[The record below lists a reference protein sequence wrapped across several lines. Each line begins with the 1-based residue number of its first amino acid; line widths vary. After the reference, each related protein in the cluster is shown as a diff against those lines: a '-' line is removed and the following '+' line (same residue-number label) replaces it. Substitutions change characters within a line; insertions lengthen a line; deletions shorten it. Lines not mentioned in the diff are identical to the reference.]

1 MRKKNLRKLKT
12 IRMKAKTHYKT
23 IGIIANTTKQNV
35 NLVVSELIKKLQA
48 NDFNFLLS
56 NFLLKQ
62 RELIA
67 KEIKKSSF
75 VIEDKLCKNSDLI
88 ISIGGD
94 GTMLTTAYKAQ
105 FYDKPVL
112 GINYGKLGF
121 LSEAN
126 INQIDILINEIKR
139 NSIKIEERILITGE
153 VIGHKVERLFAINDI
168 VIDKGGWPKMI
179 ELELMVNGEYVT
191 TFSAD
196 GIVVATPTG
205 STGYSLSIGGPIVS
219 PLTDAIT
226 LSPIS
231 PHSLT
236 VRPIVLPS
244 NQEIFIKAVSMHKEI
259 LVNCDGQR
267 VFAVPPPLKI
277 RISKSERSLKLVRTS
292 LTSYFET
299 LRNKLLWGVDL
310 RKRSGDEA
318 EIK

>member
-1 MRKKNLRKLKT
+1 
-12 IRMKAKTHYKT
+12 MKIKPLYKT
-23 IGIIANTTKQNV
+23 IGIIANTTKENV
-35 NLVVSELIKKLQA
+35 NLVVAELIKKLQK
-48 NDFNFLLS
+48 NDFDFLLS
-56 NFLLKQ
+56 KSLLNQKKFIG
-62 RELIA
+62 REF
-67 KEIKKSSF
+67 KKSNFISD
-75 VIEDKLCKNSDLI
+75 DKLCKNSDLI

-121 LSEAN
+121 LSEVN
-126 INQIDILINEIKR
+126 INQIDVLIDEIKR
-139 NSIKIEERILITGE
+139 NSLKIEERILISGE
-153 VIGHKVERLFAINDI
+153 VIGHKVERLIAINDI

-179 ELELMVNGEYVT
+179 EIELMVNKEYVT
-191 TFSAD
+191 TFAAD
-196 GIVVATPTG
+196 GIVAATPTG

-244 NQEIFIKAVSMHKEI
+244 NQEILIKVTSMHKEI

-277 RISKSERSLKLVRTS
+277 KIFKSQRSLKLVKTS

-299 LRNKLLWGVDL
+299 LRNKLLWGIDL
-310 RKRSGDEA
+310 RKRTGGTS
-318 EIK
+318 

>member
-1 MRKKNLRKLKT
+1 MKT
-12 IRMKAKTHYKT
+12 KTNYNT
-23 IGIIANTTKQNV
+23 IGIIANTTKENV
-35 NLVVSELIKKLQA
+35 NLVISELIKKLRK
-48 NDFNFLLS
+48 NNFHFLLS
-56 NFLLKQ
+56 NTLLKQ
-62 RELIA
+62 KEIIT
-67 KEIKKSSF
+67 KEIKKNSF
-75 VIEDKLCKNSDLI
+75 VSDEKLCKNSDLI

-94 GTMLTTAYKAQ
+94 GTMLTSAYKAQ
-105 FYDKPVL
+105 FFDKPVL

-121 LSEAN
+121 LAEAN
-126 INQIDILINEIKR
+126 INQIDVLIDEIKR

-179 ELELMVNGEYVT
+179 ELELMVDGEYVT

-196 GIVVATPTG
+196 GIVIATPTG

-244 NQEIFIKAVSMHKEI
+244 NQEILIKANSLHKEI

-267 VFAVPPPLKI
+267 VFAVPPPLRI
-277 RISKSERSLKLVRTS
+277 RISKSKRSLKLVRTS

-299 LRNKLLWGVDL
+299 LRSKLLWGIDL
-310 RKRSGDEA
+310 RKRSSGDSET
-318 EIK
+318 K